1 MPKSKKVMPKSNNTR
16 CWWGWG
22 ATVSLEY
29 NWNSDR
35 TVLVG
40 AENGTHT
47 FVHNLALKK
56 INTNLL
62 YNSILLLDTS
72 PKEMKAE
79 FTQTYVHKS
88 YSEQFYS

>member
-16 CWWGWG
+16 CRRGSG
-22 ATVSLEY
+22 ATISLEY

-35 TVLVG
+35 TLLVG
-40 AENGTHT
+40 AESGTHT
-47 FVHNLALKK
+47 FVHNLSLKK

-79 FTQTYVHKS
+79 FTQIHVHKS
-88 YSEQFYS
+88 YSQFYS